1 MIPSIGLSLLLPVLC
16 IVHLMRN
23 SRNSMWITALIF
35 LPIVGPLAYFIVE
48 ILPGLSGNRHVRTAR
63 AKAVH
68 ALNPEREVRAA
79 RDALDLADTAAN
91 RIRLAN
97 AMTALGRHAEAL
109 PLLREAVERGPLDM
123 RTGEKLARAEYET
136 GDAAGALATLDANPP
151 PSAQSDRDRQ
161 LLLRAKI
168 LEALG
173 RKEEALALYAD
184 LVTRLPGEEGR
195 CRYAAL
201 LLDQGW
207 DKKALAV
214 LEEVESRM
222 KRLDRQQRA
231 AEADMYR
238 WAMDKLRELR
248 ANQR

>member
-1 MIPSIGLSLLLPVLC
+1 MIYLAILMIQVALVVDVIRNGRNQIWIMALVFLPGPSTIAYLLLEVYP
-16 IVHLMRN
+16 R
-23 SRNSMWITALIF
+23 F
-35 LPIVGPLAYFIVE
+35 Q
-48 ILPGLSGNRHVRTAR
+48 GNRHVRTAR
-63 AKAVH
+63 AKAVA

-91 RIRLAN
+91 RIRLAD
-97 AMTALGRHAEAL
+97 ALAALGRYGEAL
-109 PLLREAVERGPLDM
+109 PMLREAIERGPLDM

-136 GDAAGALATLDANPP
+136 GDSASALATLDANPP
-151 PSAQSDRDRQ
+151 ASAQSDRDRQ
-161 LLLRAKI
+161 MLLRARI

-173 RKEEALALYAD
+173 RKDEALALYAD

-214 LEEVESRM
+214 LEEVEARM

>member
-1 MIPSIGLSLLLPVLC
+1 MIIYLAILAIQVMLIIDVIRNGRNQLW
-16 IVHLMRN
+16 IMALM
-23 SRNSMWITALIF
+23 F
-35 LPIVGPLAYFIVE
+35 LPGPSTVAYLVLEVYPRFY
-48 ILPGLSGNRHVRTAR
+48 GNRHVRTVR
-63 AKAVH
+63 AKAVQ
-68 ALNPEREVRAA
+68 ALDPEREIRAA

>member
-1 MIPSIGLSLLLPVLC
+1 MIVYLAILAIQVMLIIDVIRNGRNQTWIYVL
-16 IVHLMRN
+16 M
-23 SRNSMWITALIF
+23 F
-35 LPIVGPLAYFIVE
+35 LPGPGTVAYLLMEVYPRFY
-48 ILPGLSGNRHVRTAR
+48 GNRHVRTVR

-68 ALNPEREVRAA
+68 ALDPEREVRAA

-173 RKEEALALYAD
+173 RKEDALALYAD

-248 ANQR
+248 ASQR